1 MKAMSKQQIADCAGV
16 SVRTLMEWCKPHAAE
31 LKRLGLR
38 PNAKVLPP
46 ASSSSW
52 PTPSPSTC
60 DIILDDNWDNLRT
73 KFF

>member
-1 MKAMSKQQIADCAGV
+1 MSKQQIADCAGV

-46 ASSSSW
+46 H
-52 PTPSPSTC
+52 
-60 DIILDDNWDNLRT
+60 IV
-73 KFF
+73 KFITEKFAIDVE

>member
-38 PNAKVLPP
+38 PNAKLLPP
-46 ASSSSW
+46 RIVQFMAD
-52 PTPSPSTC
+52 TFAI
-60 DIILDDNWDNLRT
+60 DV
-73 KFF
+73 